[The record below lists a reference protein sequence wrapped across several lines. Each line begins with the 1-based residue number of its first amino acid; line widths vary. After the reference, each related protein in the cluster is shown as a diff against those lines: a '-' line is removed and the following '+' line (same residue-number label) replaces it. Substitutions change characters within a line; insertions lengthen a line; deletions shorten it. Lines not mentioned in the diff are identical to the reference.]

1 MKADNINLSEHSV
14 NSPAKDGRTIG
25 RIAKAPILQ
34 DLSPKSM
41 GVSVNMEVNNENK
54 VKYPKVITYL
64 PLFAMLVVILTSL
77 IKHENITDIAKLSI
91 ITMILTG
98 AVTLY
103 MQLCAESLLNK
114 RLSKSIIIL
123 SYLISICMLLVI
135 PNPEILSF
143 WMIGGLVVAMLIDSR
158 LGLLI
163 QFNLVILLGITL
175 DVHPKI
181 IIQNLIICVLM
192 SILAEGLKSKAT
204 IIYCAIIIL
213 SVNVTLSYAMNNFI
227 FDKVTNVNYYYFS
240 LLSIFAVITVAFV
253 LSILYQNMKDQPIIR
268 SDLPLVGKE
277 PDHLDTTDQKVTA
290 ESIQISNEL
299 EEITSTSLEVLCNM
313 DNDLLQRLKNFSENL
328 YQHAIFI
335 GDLSGRAAKEIGAD
349 EMLAKAGGL
358 YHEIGRIN
366 GKQYIEEGLTLAQE
380 YTFPKELKAIL
391 KEHNIKYDKPS
402 SVEAAI
408 VMLSDNVVS
417 TIEYIE
423 KTEENKYTP
432 NKIIENIFQLRLEK
446 GTFDTSGITLK
457 DYKKLKEFYQKEF
470 NKSKAE

>member
-14 NSPAKDGRTIG
+14 NSPAKDGRAIG

-253 LSILYQNMKDQPIIR
+253 ITILYQNMRDQPIIR
-268 SDLPLVGKE
+268 TDLPLVGKE

-446 GTFDTSGITLK
+446 GTFDTTGITLK